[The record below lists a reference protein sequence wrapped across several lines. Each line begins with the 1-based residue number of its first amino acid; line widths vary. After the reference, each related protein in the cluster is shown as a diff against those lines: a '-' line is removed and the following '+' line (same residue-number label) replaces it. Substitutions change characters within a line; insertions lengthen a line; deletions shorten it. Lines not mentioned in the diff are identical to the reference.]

1 MNIVIGSDG
10 RPHMGRGI
18 FQSKEEAEDAIKV
31 FSSKLIDTIKEVKD
45 FI

>member
-1 MNIVIGSDG
+1 
-10 RPHMGRGI
+10 MGRGI
-18 FQSKEEAEDAIKV
+18 FQSKEEAEDAIKA